1 MKEQLLKTSGADVS
15 SSRKKLRKTLGGVGI
30 PPLVRPRVNST
41 TIMLSQSLIHYIIN
55 YKLEVP
61 SDDIFET
68 DSMNYRFSTN
78 LYYIGTKMSIS
89 GLQMRRLFRTVLWL
103 RQALF
108 RVSSVFKWKT
118 PAILT
123 WTISLS
129 VSRSSDCCVDAADL
143 KRSKVLIVCLTKY
156 VKSICMNVLS
166 ARSIINQ
173 TSELVRKF
181 V

>member
-123 WTISLS
+123 
-129 VSRSSDCCVDAADL
+129 
-143 KRSKVLIVCLTKY
+143 
-156 VKSICMNVLS
+156 
-166 ARSIINQ
+166 
-173 TSELVRKF
+173 
-181 V
+181 

>member
-1 MKEQLLKTSGADVS
+1 MKEQLLKISGADVL
-15 SSRKKLRKTLGGVGI
+15 SSRKKLRKTLGGGGI
-30 PPLVRPRVNST
+30 LPPPPLVRPRVNST
-41 TIMLSQSLIHYIIN
+41 TIMLSQSLMHYIIN
-55 YKLEVP
+55 YKVEFYQMIILKL
-61 SDDIFET
+61 ILWIT
-68 DSMNYRFSTN
+68 GFSTN

-89 GLQMRRLFRTVLWL
+89 GLQMRRLFRTVLWS

-143 KRSKVLIVCLTKY
+143 KDRKCL
-156 VKSICMNVLS
+156 
-166 ARSIINQ
+166 
-173 TSELVRKF
+173 
-181 V
+181 

>member
-15 SSRKKLRKTLGGVGI
+15 SSRKKLRKTLGGRGWN

-41 TIMLSQSLIHYIIN
+41 TIMLSQSVIHYIIN
-55 YKLEVP
+55 YKLGVP

-123 WTISLS
+123 
-129 VSRSSDCCVDAADL
+129 
-143 KRSKVLIVCLTKY
+143 
-156 VKSICMNVLS
+156 
-166 ARSIINQ
+166 
-173 TSELVRKF
+173 
-181 V
+181 